1 MVQTIVLP
9 RCSTPKNEWFH
20 VKTRILCAFAND
32 TCDDAV
38 TFYAAMICTAR
49 QFREPQYKLT
59 NRTAEFPHSLV
70 PSEATRMRCK
80 GINRGGAACTPRRPL
95 LLPLIKP

>member
-38 TFYAAMICTAR
+38 TVYAAMICTAR

-59 NRTAEFPHSLV
+59 NRMGEVSARNHQTRYLLTGFRNCQVTSSSCLV
-70 PSEATRMRCK
+70 RLREPE
-80 GINRGGAACTPRRPL
+80 I
-95 LLPLIKP
+95 